1 MLALYRIICIA
12 VCLFLMFS
20 ECMKTLLVLHTTS
33 VENSIW
39 HDACVLCASTACA
52 YAYVNALKVV
62 LYMEHQVETA
72 ERRTVI
78 QVVHGGSKTGECKTE
93 QGQEK
98 DNTTQDNGGVQ
109 EKTEQAEPTEK
120 LD

>member
-62 LYMEHQVETA
+62 LYMEHQVETT

-78 QVVHGGSKTGECKTE
+78 QVVHMGRKTG
-93 QGQEK
+93 QSEK
-98 DNTTQDNGGVQ
+98 DNTRQDNGGVE
-109 EKTEQAEPTEK
+109 EKTEQAEK